1 MPNLANAIK
10 LDYASQKFIFVIIL
24 LIVTI
29 GVVNTLLMSVMERM
43 REFGVILALG
53 STPMVLRGM
62 ILLEALLLGLL
73 AALLGSLFGSLAT
86 WYLVTVGINLETFM
100 PETLEF
106 GGVVFEPVLRATW
119 DIAWMARIALY
130 VVGLTLLAALYPAI
144 KAGRITPVEGM
155 RHK

>member
-1 MPNLANAIK
+1 MEKMIYSK
-10 LDYASQKFIFVIIL
+10 SV
-24 LIVTI
+24 LI
-29 GVVNTLLMSVMERM
+29 NTDIEK
-43 REFGVILALG
+43 A
-53 STPMVLRGM
+53 
-62 ILLEALLLGLL
+62 
-73 AALLGSLFGSLAT
+73 
-86 WYLVTVGINLETFM
+86 WYLATVGINLETFL